1 MSNRIGKRA
10 RRQLVDLRM
19 AERTFGKL
27 GTTATYGSRTATIGE
42 LVGRK
47 MIRRIG
53 TSWEDTSTG
62 GKIERTRYALTDRGR
77 VVADQLVFNLKTA
90 RSASDLL
97 DDPDLVHYRARITWR
112 KSWRR
117 HHAQTET
124 HELRFRGDVGLR
136 VWPAPDRDEGS
147 LEYQQETAR
156 LGMAPPR
163 STWNESTRSGY
174 EAIRERNRSE
184 IEARDRG
191 FVRPDIGELAARA
204 RGRLSFAPPAKL
216 EPLAAAELRAAWE
229 KAWPNLTEYR
239 DSLVSL
245 IPRDVE
251 PLDRVIAVL
260 DSGYGFVEDAHRRVR
275 QLEAARL
282 EHDDGDADDDA
293 IPRVIK
299 ECERQLR
306 MMIVG
311 NGHLH
316 AEPMLLTSYAI
327 SLPYTVTAHA
337 LEAARRQPLALVEL
351 MRRDHDDAEERA
363 EAAGYGLFALDRAA
377 ETRKDGDK

>member
-174 EAIRERNRSE
+174 EAIRERNRE
-184 IEARDRG
+184 IRR
-191 FVRPDIGELAARA
+191 AARPM
-204 RGRLSFAPPAKL
+204 RFAPNVLENTPPAKL

-293 IPRVIK
+293 IPRAIK